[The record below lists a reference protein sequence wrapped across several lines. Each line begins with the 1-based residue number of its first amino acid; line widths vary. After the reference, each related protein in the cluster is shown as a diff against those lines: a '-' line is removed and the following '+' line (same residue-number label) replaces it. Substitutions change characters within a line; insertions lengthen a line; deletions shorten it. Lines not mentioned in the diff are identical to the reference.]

1 MTDYG
6 TTLSFGTFVTPSAAD
21 PASTVAL
28 AVATERAGLDL
39 VTFQDHP
46 YQPKFLDTW
55 TLLSWVGAR
64 TERVQLAGDVHN
76 LPLRPPAVLA
86 RSAASLDLL
95 TGGRVALGLG
105 TGGFWDAI
113 VSMGEERRTPG
124 EAVSALAEA
133 IGVIR
138 DIWDTDTRGAIYR
151 DGEYYRLVGARRGP
165 APAHPI
171 PIWLGAYKPRMLR
184 LVGTAADGW
193 LPSLGRFDSLAAL
206 GEGNARIDEAA
217 IASGRAPSS
226 IRRLLNVSL
235 ADARPEYLA
244 ELALDYGFDT
254 FIVASDDANEIR
266 RIGAE
271 VAPATN
277 ALVTAARK

>member
-1 MTDYG
+1 
-6 TTLSFGTFVTPSAAD
+6 
-21 PASTVAL
+21 
-28 AVATERAGLDL
+28 
-39 VTFQDHP
+39 
-46 YQPKFLDTW
+46 
-55 TLLSWVGAR
+55 
-64 TERVQLAGDVHN
+64 
-76 LPLRPPAVLA
+76 LRPPAVLA

-217 IASGRAPSS
+217 IASGREPSS

-271 VAPATN
+271 VAPATS
-277 ALVTAARK
+277 ALVAAARK